1 MRNGRPRIGVTQRA
15 DDVAGRDERRD
26 ALDQQWT
33 VLLDREGFWPVPIPN
48 RLSDP
53 AAFLADLE
61 IDAIVLSGGNDM
73 GTAPE
78 RDATE
83 ASLLD
88 AATHRDLPVLGVCRG
103 LQLMVTHAGG
113 TLHRVDGHVA
123 RTHSIAVVEP
133 NDWPVRDGRVVNSFH
148 NWGVA
153 PDALGSELVA
163 LALASDGTVEALAR
177 RGHRQVAVMWHP
189 ERDAAPDDDVR
200 LLRALIEA
208 R

>member
-1 MRNGRPRIGVTQRA
+1 MTVGRARIGVSQRA

-53 AAFLADLE
+53 AAFLRDLE
-61 IDAIVLSGGNDM
+61 IDAIVLSGGNDL

-83 ASLLD
+83 ATLLD
-88 AATHRDLPVLGVCRG
+88 AATEHDIPVLGVCRG
-103 LQLMVTHAGG
+103 LQLMVAHLGG

-123 RTHSIAVVEP
+123 RPHPIAVVEP
-133 NDWPVRDGRVVNSFH
+133 PDWPVREGRVVNSFH
-148 NWGVA
+148 GWGVTA
-153 PDALGSELVA
+153 DALGPELVA
-163 LALASDGTVEALAR
+163 LAVAPDGTVEAIAR
-177 RGHRQVAVMWHP
+177 RGCRQVAVMWHP
-189 ERDAAPDDDVR
+189 ERDAEPDDDVE
-200 LLRALIEA
+200 LLRALMGG

>member
-1 MRNGRPRIGVTQRA
+1 MSTGRARIGVTQRA

-33 VLLDREGFWPVPIPN
+33 VLLDREGFWPIPIPN

-53 AAFLADLE
+53 AAFLADVA
-61 IDAIVLSGGNDM
+61 IDAIVLSGGNDL

-83 ASLLD
+83 GALLD
-88 AATHRDLPVLGVCRG
+88 AATDSDIPVLGVCRG
-103 LQLMVTHAGG
+103 LQLMVAHAGG

-123 RTHSIAVVEP
+123 RPHPIARVEP
-133 NDWPVRDGRVVNSFH
+133 HDWPLRDGRVVNSFH
-148 NWGVA
+148 GWGVTT
-153 PDALGSELVA
+153 DALGPELIPLAVA
-163 LALASDGTVEALAR
+163 PDGTVEAIAR
-177 RGHRQVAVMWHP
+177 RGQRQVAVMWHP
-189 ERDAAPDDDVR
+189 ERDAAPADDVE
-200 LLRALIEA
+200 LLRALIGA